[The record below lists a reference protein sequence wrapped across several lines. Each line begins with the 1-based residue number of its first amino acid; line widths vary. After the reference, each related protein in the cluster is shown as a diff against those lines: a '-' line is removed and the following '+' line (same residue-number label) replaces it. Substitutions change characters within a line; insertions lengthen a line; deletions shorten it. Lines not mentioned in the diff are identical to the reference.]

1 MREWRQSGFIKR
13 GSFSRRNKS
22 FVFFLLS
29 CLNLL
34 CFLPCR
40 CEAFSI
46 FTSSIST
53 SGFNLF
59 KQDSEF
65 STSAPKSFRSKFHAR
80 EEHHLFMKTRGED
93 MVEDRPNK
101 LIETIGKSTSA
112 FVALTFFGI
121 LAWKRDAL
129 MFVFFTGAI
138 GNAILSKVLKRIIDQ
153 SRPRELAHANID
165 VIPKDPGMPSSHAMS
180 LGFIGTFT
188 SCNLPQLALPIMVY
202 VVVSLFYRVK
212 INLHSKEQVLVG
224 LTLGCE
230 FYTTRI
236 PTNTTL
242 TYLLNLFDAQ

>member
-1 MREWRQSGFIKR
+1 
-13 GSFSRRNKS
+13 
-22 FVFFLLS
+22 
-29 CLNLL
+29 
-34 CFLPCR
+34 
-40 CEAFSI
+40 
-46 FTSSIST
+46 
-53 SGFNLF
+53 
-59 KQDSEF
+59 
-65 STSAPKSFRSKFHAR
+65 
-80 EEHHLFMKTRGED
+80 